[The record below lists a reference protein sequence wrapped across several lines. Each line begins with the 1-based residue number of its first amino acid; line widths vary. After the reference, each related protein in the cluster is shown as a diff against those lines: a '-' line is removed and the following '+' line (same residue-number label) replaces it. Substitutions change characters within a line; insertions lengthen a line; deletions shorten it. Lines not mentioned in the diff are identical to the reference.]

1 MEKNNDDARR
11 NYFSSNLQDP
21 CVEVLKA
28 EGRLEKTAVH
38 KRDKRQYTKRDDE
51 HWTEKQSQEAPPTA
65 TDKYLCRRAL
75 GLCVLLFSYCF
86 LHEASSPVYVLN
98 LIRIL

>member
-28 EGRLEKTAVH
+28 EGRLETTAVY
-38 KRDKRQYTKRDDE
+38 KRDKRQYTKRDDKY
-51 HWTEKQSQEAPPTA
+51 WTEKQSQEAPPTA
-65 TDKYLCRRAL
+65 TDPQTETDVDEL
-75 GLCVLLFSYCF
+75 
-86 LHEASSPVYVLN
+86 
-98 LIRIL
+98 